1 MSLFPSTLTGRILD
15 DGVTEPPVIEL
26 QGISA
31 GQLAT
36 VLTAY
41 TPLTESAQ
49 HTADIGTNAAAIA
62 ALQGQVSALPAP
74 PDLTPYALAAD
85 LAAAEGLVAANA
97 SGLTAVNTSL
107 TLGLASKANQSALDA
122 LQVQVDG
129 KSTPA
134 SVDLKLANH
143 PTTAAMNSSIA
154 STNNATLATVVAT
167 YALKTVVDQ
176 LGMDVAARQ
185 TAADVDQRVATALL
199 SYLTQTAY
207 QAGQALQDARLD
219 GHDAEIL
226 ALQNA
231 GFFAT
236 AGDLSNLQVTL
247 QSAIDGIL
255 AEIATLG
262 GATNLVNAPA
272 WVGNVTWDLLA
283 GTNQIRNLHA
293 TGPLSIQLANDDWT
307 LSFGCDAYTTQ
318 QTDDAIA
325 AALTNYFTRAEVT
338 VTVVAAIDESK
349 AYTDTQLADYST
361 TTQMT
366 QAITDALVP
375 FETAAQRDA
384 AIAAALAVYYTSAQ
398 TDAALAAGLAPYST
412 TVQMN
417 QAITDALVPYGT
429 AAQRD
434 ATIAAAL
441 AVYYTSAQT
450 DAALAAALASY
461 YTSAQTDAA
470 IAAAVALSN
479 GQSWTGGPTFN
490 LLRGSNVLR
499 NLSVAGALTASFQN
513 LDDTI
518 LIESDSYARSE
529 TYTQL
534 ETGAAIT
541 AAIDALDLSQFQ
553 NEAEVQALI
562 ATALALYWDQ
572 TEVSTYVAGELA
584 NYATSSSVTSAI
596 SSALSSY
603 DNSSQVDS
611 KIVTALLDF
620 YTQTEVDQQITNALG
635 NVDLSNYYTQA
646 ETQSYVAS
654 ELLAFYPRTELDSQL
669 TATFT
674 QYWTS
679 GRTQTEIDDAIA
691 GAGFLTQAQ
700 ADGRYFLVSANGSF
714 ESLVRTNVTPPQMKA
729 LLPRAP
735 LAANT
740 ILSDTTLE
748 LTCDLQQGGIG
759 RAVPEQQQLRAARRQ
774 VLRSEPCGGRGQR
787 PLSPR
792 PGPVHAPV
800 HTQPALPAAPHR
812 GGDPGQRQRHRD
824 RGGLLEQ
831 GPKRRAL
838 PAGGHLQ
845 LPRKHGHVHRRPREH
860 PGDGRR
866 RHRRQGHRPGEQRR
880 RRPHRRSDGQQPHR
894 HHLRGDAPAAERSG
908 RPPNPERPGNGR
920 KEDGA
925 LLASFADGGISMDRD
940 VTVAA
945 ASTLNATTAD
955 ITQLTVGSTAATGA
969 FSSNSSVTA
978 NLEVVSNLRLEAP
991 LVRCDPTAPW
1001 LSIEGGAQGVLVN
1014 DTLRVNGAIAPE
1026 ASLPYLFLSGGTT
1039 GLEMNTKFAAVTGLG
1054 DPGGFCELAV
1064 INQAPTGVA
1073 RLFLATQNSAGGS
1086 GELVALANGGVQLN
1100 ALNQNIA
1107 LNTTGG
1113 TANLVVE
1120 PNTGGSSNGEVICFY
1135 GFQNLSDERLKTN
1148 VQPLSAT
1155 EAQEL
1160 FDGVEARS
1168 YDRVDGA
1175 AKQTGFVAQ
1184 EVYKSGPCKLKNF
1197 EDRELMTL
1205 DYQRM
1210 TAVLWQTCKSLQRRI
1225 EKLEKKKRGRSG

>member
-1 MSLFPSTLTGRILD
+1 MSLFPSTLTGRVLD

-31 GQLAT
+31 GQLSL
-36 VLTAY
+36 VLTQY
-41 TPLTESAQ
+41 TPLET
-49 HTADIGTNAAAIA
+49 TTLNTTDIGTNAAAIA

-85 LAAAEGLVAANA
+85 LSAAEGLIAANA

-143 PTTAAMNSSIA
+143 PTIAAMNSSIA
-154 STNNATLATVVAT
+154 STNNATLATVATT

-176 LGMDVAARQ
+176 LAIDVAARQ

-207 QAGQALQDARLD
+207 QAGQALQDVRLD

-231 GFFAT
+231 GPFAT

-349 AYTDTQLADYST
+349 TYTDTQLADYST

-384 AIAAALAVYYTSAQ
+384 AIAVALV
-398 TDAALAAGLAPYST
+398 PYST

-417 QAITDALVPYGT
+417 QAIADALAPYGT
-429 AAQRD
+429 AAER
-434 ATIAAAL
+434 
-441 AVYYTSAQT
+441 
-450 DAALAAALASY
+450 
-461 YTSAQTDAA
+461 DAA
-470 IAAAVALSN
+470 IAAALASVTLSN

-518 LIESDSYARSE
+518 LIESDSYARSQ
-529 TYTQL
+529 TFTQA

-562 ATALALYWDQ
+562 ATALVPYWDQ

-611 KIVTALLDF
+611 KIITALLDF
-620 YTQTEVDQQITNALG
+620 YTRTQVDQQITNALG

-646 ETQSYVAS
+646 QTQSYVAS
-654 ELLAFYPRTELDSQL
+654 ELLAFYPRTELDSLL
-669 TATFT
+669 TATLT

-691 GAGFLTQAQ
+691 GAGFLTQAL
-700 ADGRYFLVSANGSF
+700 ADQRYFAVSANASF
-714 ESLVRTNVTPPQMKA
+714 ESLVRTNVTPPMIKA

-740 ILSDTTLE
+740 ILTETTLE
-748 LTCDLQQGGIG
+748 LTCD
-759 RAVPEQQQLRAARRQ
+759 AYSKAEA
-774 VLRSEPCGGRGQR
+774 
-787 PLSPR
+787 
-792 PGPVHAPV
+792 
-800 HTQPALPAAPHR
+800 
-812 GGDPGQRQRHRD
+812 
-824 RGGLLEQ
+824 
-831 GPKRRAL
+831 
-838 PAGGHLQ
+838 
-845 LPRKHGHVHRRPREH
+845 
-860 PGDGRR
+860 DGRYLSNSNFAPLDAR
-866 RHRRQGHRPGEQRR
+866 YFVRNPAVAEGNGLFHLVQEQFTPRFV
-880 RRPHRRSDGQQPHR
+880 RS
-894 HHLRGDAPAAERSG
+894 LLF
-908 RPPNPERPGNGR
+908 RPPLTGGAILGNGSVIEIEADCWSKAQSDSRYPLVATFNSLGSTVTSIDGRVSTLETDVGAIDGRVTTLENSGGVAPTADLTVNSLTATTFVETPQLQSAAGDLQIQNALVTVR

-925 LLASFADGGISMDRD
+925 LLASFADGGISLDRD

-969 FSSNSSVTA
+969 FNSNSSVTA

-1014 DTLRVNGAIAPE
+1014 DTLLVNGAIAPE

-1054 DPGGFCELAV
+1054 DPGGFCELSV

-1073 RLFLATQNSAGGS
+1073 RLFLSTQNNAPAGGR

-1100 ALNQNIA
+1100 ALNQFIS
-1107 LNTTGG
+1107 LNTTSGI
-1113 TANLVVE
+1113 ANLAVE
-1120 PNTGGSSNGEVICFY
+1120 PNTGGSSNGEVIFGY
-1135 GFQNLSDERLKTN
+1135 GHLNASDRRLKTN
-1148 VQPLSAT
+1148 IRRVPEQHVQR
-1155 EAQEL
+1155 L
-1160 FDGVEARS
+1160 FDEVEPQY
-1168 YDRVDGA
+1168 YDRIGGA
-1175 AKQTGFVAQ
+1175 KDQLGFIAQ
-1184 EVYKSGPCKLKNF
+1184 DVQAAGKLGETLCKSMSGQEQL
-1197 EDRELMTL
+1197 LAL
-1205 DYQRM
+1205 DYQKLSV
-1210 TAVLWQTCKSLQRRI
+1210 VLWGVVKSLQKRV
-1225 EKLEKKKRGRSG
+1225 EKLEKKKRGRSD